1 MDKYFNVG
9 PPVYFVVKGA
19 NVTERSVQ
27 LKICGR
33 FPACHERSLANVL
46 EQERKR
52 PNVSYIG
59 EPTSVWFDDFMNWL
73 NPNTECCRLKI
84 QSNNISPRPLS
95 NLEKPYYTRKWELCG
110 TWDDEEDC
118 TYCNA
123 NWDVSMNHFPQGRDF
138 LDFYDLWIDMPPDE
152 DCPLGGKAAYG
163 DAIVSNHKDVTI
175 KASHFR
181 TFHTP
186 LRNQKQFIAAYE
198 SAQRIAYG
206 LSKELGLEVYPYSV
220 FYIFFEQYTYIV
232 SMAVQILG
240 LAIFSIFIVTS
251 SLLGSI
257 RCGLIVMAVV
267 IMILVDVIGVMTVWG
282 VSLNA
287 VSLVNLVIC
296 VGISV
301 EFCCHI
307 ARGFMVASGSQE
319 ERAGKSMVDVG
330 SSVKYTL
337 FFLVPRNTPFI
348 LDFIGV
354 LRYYID

>member
-1 MDKYFNVG
+1 MG
-9 PPVYFVVKGA
+9 PPVYFVVKGSNLT
-19 NVTERSVQ
+19 NVDEQR
-27 LKICGR
+27 KICGA
-33 FPACHERSLANVL
+33 FPSCHEHSLANVL

-52 PNVSYIG
+52 PHVSYIG
-59 EPTSVWFDDFMNWL
+59 EPTSIWLDDYLHWL
-73 NPNTECCRLKI
+73 NPAVGCCRLKDE
-84 QSNNISPRPLS
+84 SFKAPISYRPLS
-95 NLEKPYYTRKWELCG
+95 ELERPYYSQKWELCG
-110 TWDDEEDC
+110 PWDDDC
-118 TYCNA
+118 TDCKE
-123 NWDVSMNHFPQGRDF
+123 NWDVSMNSFPQGKEFIDF
-138 LDFYDLWIDMPPDE
+138 FDLWIGMAPDE

-163 DAIVSNHKDVTI
+163 DAIVSDSVAVTI
-175 KASHFR
+175 NTSHFR

-186 LRNQKQFIAAYE
+186 LRNQAEFIAAYA
-198 SAQRIAYG
+198 SAQRIAEG
-206 LSKELGLEVYPYSV
+206 LSQELNLEVYPYSV

-232 SMAVQILG
+232 AMAFKILG
-240 LAIFSIFIVTS
+240 MAIISIFIVTS

-319 ERAGKSMVDVG
+319 DRAGKSMIDVG
-330 SSVKYTL
+330 SSVSLLCICK
-337 FFLVPRNTPFI
+337 
-348 LDFIGV
+348 
-354 LRYYID
+354 